1 MNYELINKAKW
12 ISSPDQ
18 QSVTCVNQCE
28 KIGYNSKKV
37 TISPESGI
45 PTFKK
50 RFNCNKTLKSAD
62 LTVTALG
69 IFDAYINGERVG
81 KKDINGSVIL
91 EELKPGWTDYTKRV
105 LSFNYDI
112 SSYLACGDNNIVVKV
127 SRGWYSSRISFG
139 YYGYKKLAL
148 LASIDIQY
156 TDGSY
161 EHILTDIDWDCVIT
175 GPVLF
180 ADIWDGE
187 YYDARIID
195 CAKKTD
201 AVKWNKAELNK
212 DFSGEVSLAEEPH
225 IRVRKNL
232 SLYPVSAVL
241 YDGIKQNGTE
251 FGEININ
258 KSAVGSSCESM
269 VVTKGSTLLLDF
281 GQNMVGRPH
290 FKIKATSGVKITV
303 YCAELLN
310 DTGELERKNDGPSG
324 SAYLA
329 NYRSALSRIVYIAN
343 GDTKGEEYFPLH
355 TFFGFR
361 YLEIEAD
368 GDFELCSII
377 GEVIGSDTT
386 ETSTLVTS
394 NEEINRLYSNILW
407 GQRGNYLSI
416 PTDCPQRDERLG
428 WSGDTQIFCG
438 AAAYNAD
445 VNGFFKKW
453 LRDARDSQSEN
464 GGYCDVIPRVFAG
477 DGSNS
482 NAAWG
487 DAGIIVPYKVYLAF
501 GDKSIITEHY
511 ESMEKYMDGLADYG
525 IDGLHNQHGDWLAYD
540 QTGKSYIAIACY
552 AYNAYLMSKMS
563 GFLSV
568 SSGDFYDI
576 RRISYD
582 KLFNELKSIFAER
595 FIVNGELTE
604 NSQMAYLIVL
614 RFKLL
619 PDDMIKKV
627 ISQLEAKIKDNNYTL
642 STGFVGTGMLNQT
655 LSEFGKDGLAYSL
668 LLQTANPSWLYSVR
682 QGATTIWERWN
693 SYTLESGFGDVGM
706 NSFNHYAY
714 GAVCEWMFESM
725 AGIAIDESSPGYKH
739 FILSPRPDIRK
750 DDELPNG
757 QERITYVKAT
767 YNSRAGLIKSSWEII
782 DGNKFIYKA
791 SIPDGTSATVRFPF
805 IGVSSVIKVNG
816 IIMSDVEICDGI
828 ASFELGVGDYTVE

>member
-1 MNYELINKAKW
+1 MNCELINNAKW
-12 ISSPDQ
+12 ISSPDEH
-18 QSVTCVNQCE
+18 SAPTGGITN
-28 KIGYNSKKV
+28 YNSKKV
-37 TISPESGI
+37 TIIPESGI
-45 PTFKK
+45 PTFQK
-50 RFNCNKTLKSAD
+50 RFNCNKTIKSAN

-81 KKDINGSVIL
+81 TKNMDGSVTFD
-91 EELKPGWTDYTKRV
+91 ELKPGWTDYTKRV

-112 SSYLACGDNNIVVKV
+112 SSYLALGDNNIVVKV
-127 SRGWYSSRISFG
+127 SRGWYAGRISFG
-139 YYGYKKLAL
+139 YYGYKKRAMLA
-148 LASIDIQY
+148 AIDIEY

-161 EHILTDIDWDCVIT
+161 EHILTDSDWDCALM

-187 YYDARIID
+187 YYDARITNSD
-195 CAKKTD
+195 KNND
-201 AVKWNKAELNK
+201 EVKWNKAELNT
-212 DFSGEVSLAEEPH
+212 DFNGEISPTVEPH

-232 SLYPVSAVL
+232 NLYPLSAVL
-241 YDGIKQNGTE
+241 YNGIKENGTD
-251 FGEININ
+251 FGEINI
-258 KSAVGSSCESM
+258 KETAIGSSCERM
-269 VVTKGSTLLLDF
+269 NVTKGSTLLLDF
-281 GQNMVGRPH
+281 NQNMVGRPH
-290 FKIKATSGVKITV
+290 FMIKATSGVKITV

-310 DTGELERKNDGPSG
+310 DTGELARKNDGPSG
-324 SAYLA
+324 SAYIA

-343 GDTKGEEYFPLH
+343 GDIKGEEYFPLN

-361 YLEIEAD
+361 YLEMEAD

-386 ETSTLVTS
+386 ETSSLVTS

-407 GQRGNYLSI
+407 GQRSNYLSI

-445 VNGFFKKW
+445 VNAFFKKW

-464 GGYCDVIPRVFAG
+464 GGYCDVIPRVFPG
-477 DGSNS
+477 DGSNF
-482 NAAWG
+482 NAAWA
-487 DAGIIVPYKVYLAF
+487 DAGIIVPYKIYLAF

-511 ESMEKYMDGLADYG
+511 DSMEKYMNGLAALG
-525 IDGLHNQHGDWLAYD
+525 IDGLHNQHGDWLSYD
-540 QTGKSYIAIACY
+540 HTDKRYIAIACY

-563 GFLSV
+563 GFLSI
-568 SSGDFYDI
+568 SSGDFYNI

-604 NSQMAYLIVL
+604 TSQTAYLIAL
-614 RFKLL
+614 HFKLL
-619 PDDMIKKV
+619 KNDMIKKV
-627 ISQLEAKIKDNNYTL
+627 ISQLETKIKDNNYTL
-642 STGFVGTGMLNQT
+642 STGFVGTGILNQT

-668 LLQTANPSWLYSVR
+668 LLQTADPSWLYSVR

-693 SYTLESGFGDVGM
+693 SYTLEHGFGDVTM

-725 AGIAIDESSPGYKH
+725 AGIAKDESSPGYKH
-739 FILSPRPDIRK
+739 FILSPRPDTRT

-782 DGNKFIYKA
+782 DGNKFIYKI
-791 SIPDGTSATVRFPF
+791 SIPDGVSATVKFPL
-805 IGVSSVIKVNG
+805 IGASHVIKVNG
-816 IIMSDVEICDGI
+816 VIINDTEICNGI
-828 ASFELGVGDYTVE
+828 ASFELGAGDYTVE